1 MIDDDGPRLPY
12 VCAECGAEL
21 MLTPSGHRFCADP
34 TCTEGFGA
42 DTAISQQNASRR
54 SERTQWR
61 RISAFTAAVTA
72 DKRGK
77 CN

>member
-42 DTAISQQNASRR
+42 DTAISQQNDAAKREDAMAAYLRFHRCGDSR
-54 SERTQWR
+54 
-61 RISAFTAAVTA
+61 
-72 DKRGK
+72 
-77 CN
+77 